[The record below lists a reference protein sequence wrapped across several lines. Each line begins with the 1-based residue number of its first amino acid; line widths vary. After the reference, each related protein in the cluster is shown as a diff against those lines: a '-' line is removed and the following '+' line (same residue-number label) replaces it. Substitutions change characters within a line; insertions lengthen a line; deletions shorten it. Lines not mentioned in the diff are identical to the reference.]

1 MAIQSLF
8 GTSPEEIILARQR
21 EARQEQLLRNQQIAQ
36 QGAGFG
42 PFRELYQAGLRFGDV
57 ASQAAMQRMFPTSA
71 DPMLK
76 KATDIQSILTQ
87 YKDQDLT
94 NSSVLSNIAK
104 ELAALGY
111 SNEAVSVAQQAAA
124 RRKEELDV
132 GFRQEQLDISRR
144 GVEVQEG
151 QLGVSKDRLKMDM
164 ENLVRQNKLTDA
176 QITEINA
183 RIANLAADKY
193 NFTPL
198 RDALGNVSGVLAIN
212 KSNPNDIK
220 TISVGGTT
228 PAAPGAAT
236 DPAAAARAELER
248 RNKASGRQSRS
259 NTPPPELPE
268 GVSP

>member
-57 ASQAAMQRMFPTSA
+57 ASQAAMQRMFPSST

-87 YKDQDLT
+87 YKDQVLT
-94 NSSVLSNIAK
+94 SSFVLSNIAK
-104 ELAALGY
+104 ELAAQGY

-132 GFRQEQLDISRR
+132 GFRQQQLDISRR

-151 QLGVSKDRLKMDM
+151 QLGVTKDRLKFDLD
-164 ENLVRQNKLTDA
+164 NLARQNKLTDA
-176 QITEINA
+176 QIKEIDA
-183 RIANLAADKY
+183 RIDNLAADKF
-193 NFTPL
+193 NFTPIK
-198 RDALGNVSGVLAIN
+198 DAFGNVTGVLAIN
-212 KSNPNDIK
+212 KSNPSDIK
-220 TISVGGTT
+220 TINIAGAT
-228 PAAPGAAT
+228 PSAPSTSKDG
-236 DPAAAARAELER
+236 
-248 RNKASGRQSRS
+248 KAKPDKSKIGNVLFPSRG
-259 NTPPPELPE
+259 E
-268 GVSP
+268 

>member
-104 ELAALGY
+104 ELAAQGY

-124 RRKEELDV
+124 RKKEELDV
-132 GFRQEQLDISRR
+132 GLRQQQLDISRR
-144 GVEVQEG
+144 GVAVQEG
-151 QLGVSKDRLKMDM
+151 QLGVTKDRLKIDLD
-164 ENLVRQNKLTDA
+164 NLVRQNKLTDA

-183 RIANLAADKY
+183 RIANLASDKF

-198 RDALGNVSGVLAIN
+198 KDALGNVTGVLAIN
-212 KSNPNDIK
+212 KSNPSDIK
-220 TISVGGTT
+220 TISVGGAT
-228 PAAPGAAT
+228 PAAAPGAGLPGNLTPQDIAK
-236 DPAAAARAELER
+236 ELER
-248 RNKASGRQSRS
+248 RRNQGK
-259 NTPPPELPE
+259 
-268 GVSP
+268 

>member
-57 ASQAAMQRMFPTSA
+57 ASQAAMQRMFPSSA

-104 ELAALGY
+104 ELAAQGY

-132 GFRQEQLDISRR
+132 GFREQQLDISRR

-151 QLGVSKDRLKMDM
+151 QLGVTKDRFKIDMD
-164 ENLVRQNKLTDA
+164 NLARQNKLTDA
-176 QITEINA
+176 QIKEIDA
-183 RIANLAADKY
+183 RIANLAADKF

-198 RDALGNVSGVLAIN
+198 KDALGNVTGVLAIN
-212 KSNPNDIK
+212 KSNPSDIK
-220 TISVGGTT
+220 TITISGTT

-248 RNKASGRQSRS
+248 RNKASGRQPRS
-259 NTPPPELPE
+259 STASPELPE